1 MVQWM
6 LTSHHGVDFLCL
18 YLDDFFT
25 LGLQASL
32 VYHNNLQ
39 VSIQLCSKLGLPL
52 HPDKLEDLST
62 YLSLL
67 GIEQA
72 WLPTDKRE

>member
-6 LTSHHGVDFLCL
+6 LTSHHGVDFLCH
-18 YLDDFFT
+18 YLDNFFT
-25 LGLQASL
+25 LGPQASL

-39 VSIQLCSKLGLPL
+39 ASIQLCSKLGLPL

-62 YLSLL
+62 CLSIL

-72 WLPTDKRE
+72 RLPTDKRE